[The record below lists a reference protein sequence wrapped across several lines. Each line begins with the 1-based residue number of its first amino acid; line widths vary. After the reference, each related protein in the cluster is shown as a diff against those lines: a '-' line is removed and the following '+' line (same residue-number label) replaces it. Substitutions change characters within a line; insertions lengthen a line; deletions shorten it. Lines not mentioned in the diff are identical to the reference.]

1 MSGFSRTR
9 GVVRSVRLQPD
20 QSRLA
25 YCLPV
30 VVLTGSPAHL
40 KTFDYVG
47 PYRYFLTFCTDSRQR
62 LFVTRERVELVMVQ
76 IERSAAEEL
85 FAVIAYCFMPDHVHL
100 LIEGRCDSSDCRR
113 FINRAKQF
121 SGFHYAK
128 AFGHR
133 LWQRYGFERVLR
145 DDEATLSVARYI
157 LENPLRARLVQ
168 RVDDYPFVGSRVY
181 SLSEILEAAS
191 TTIRRSG

>member
-1 MSGFSRTR
+1 M
-9 GVVRSVRLQPD
+9 
-20 QSRLA
+20 
-25 YCLPV
+25 
-30 VVLTGSPAHL
+30 LTGSPGHL
-40 KTFDYVG
+40 KAFDYVG
-47 PYRYFLTFCTDSRQR
+47 PYRYFLTF
-62 LFVTRERVELVMVQ
+62 
-76 IERSAAEEL
+76 
-85 FAVIAYCFMPDHVHL
+85 
-100 LIEGRCDSSDCRR
+100 
-113 FINRAKQF
+113 
-121 SGFHYAK
+121 YAK